1 MERDTNKK
9 EAIKRWKQAPN
20 LNETKEEWVAAVL
33 VVAMEERGS
42 RTRMSGMPEW
52 EQTLRM
58 RNQRQLNNL
67 QDKT

>member
-1 MERDTNKK
+1 METGNDFERD
-9 EAIKRWKQAPN
+9 EGG
-20 LNETKEEWVAAVL
+20 VAAAAVA
-33 VVAMEERGS
+33 VVVMATVEWGR
-42 RTRMSGMPEW
+42 RVRMSGMPEW